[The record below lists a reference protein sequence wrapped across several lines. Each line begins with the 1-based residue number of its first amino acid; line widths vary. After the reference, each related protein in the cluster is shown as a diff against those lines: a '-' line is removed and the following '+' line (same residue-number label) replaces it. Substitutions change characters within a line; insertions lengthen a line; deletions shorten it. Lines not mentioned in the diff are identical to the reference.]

1 MDVNWPKQILAWTW
15 LLSWLISNRSKH
27 CLNIYFK
34 AIANLDKNVASY
46 GQLERLLI
54 FCLNFADN
62 KARNKQGMAFFL
74 SFFLHELKPANSRGI
89 SGRRSR
95 WLMQYLLPSVY
106 ISKVLRNAD
115 VSVFWSGNHKVPQN
129 PLFSSVFSNIS
140 DGKQLKFL
148 TM

>member
-1 MDVNWPKQILAWTW
+1 MKMDVNWPAKQILAWTW

-62 KARNKQGMAFFL
+62 KARNKQGMAFLFFFMNYSLRTADAFPAVAVVDWCNIYCRLFILAEYLKTQMFL
-74 SFFLHELKPANSRGI
+74 FFEVAITKC
-89 SGRRSR
+89 RRTHCSHP
-95 WLMQYLLPSVY
+95 YSP
-106 ISKVLRNAD
+106 I
-115 VSVFWSGNHKVPQN
+115 
-129 PLFSSVFSNIS
+129 
-140 DGKQLKFL
+140 FL
-148 TM
+148 TASS